1 MSLVFLFY
9 LLFPIALIISIIVSI
24 VILINAI
31 LKNDTKKIKK
41 MAIVIAL
48 LLMPIAYHYA
58 KIAFYNSNSIPDAN
72 PHPTLKMRVYGD
84 YPYENDTNMKIGI
97 RFKSNNINCNR
108 DKWLLDNGGSRHK
121 IKTFPTTI
129 KNGKFESIIYFD
141 SYLPGIC
148 QWEAEEI
155 YAYVQS
161 KNNIS
166 IYGKESIF
174 MAQKDVFVSWDSDQN
189 ELIFNGKIKS
199 KSQYE
204 FELHRST
211 QDKYGQIF
219 SKKVKFPAD
228 IKIGLISHISFQEQG
243 RTLYV
248 ECLKKRDTID
258 DKNKTTLDCR
268 EFFPDND
275 FRYWKYGTKNTE
287 GIPKISTTQKEIQVN
302 FIDKGWGEQ

>member
-48 LLMPIAYHYA
+48 LLTPIAYHYA
-58 KIAFYNSNSIPDAN
+58 KIAFYNSNSIPDIN

-84 YPYENDTNMKIGI
+84 YPFEKDTNMKIGI

-155 YAYVQS
+155 YAYMQS
-161 KNNIS
+161 KGDNIKLA
-166 IYGKESIF
+166 GEMTVNAK
-174 MAQKDVFVSWDSDQN
+174 KDVIVSWDSDQN
-189 ELIFNGKIKS
+189 ELSFDGKIMFSFPLKDKS
-199 KSQYE
+199 KYE
-204 FELHRST
+204 QLFP
-211 QDKYGQIF
+211 
-219 SKKVKFPAD
+219 KKVNFPDEAN
-228 IKIGLISHISFQEQG
+228 IGSVSQKDLTEKDKL
-243 RTLYV
+243 LYIN
-248 ECLKKRDTID
+248 CFKKKD
-258 DKNKTTLDCR
+258 DKVNFKTKTILECN
-268 EFFPDND
+268 EFYSINGE
-275 FRYWKYGTKNTE
+275 KLVNGLKN
-287 GIPKISTTQKEIQVN
+287 ISTTQKEVQVK
-302 FIDKGWGEQ
+302 FIDKGWRE